1 MKNFIL
7 SSEDGSE
14 LTAEQKKKFDIST
27 LQMSF
32 LLDGQEYSSKNTPL
46 TMKEFCDKMRKGSST
61 KTSQP
66 NEFEVE
72 EYLTELL
79 KEGKD
84 DILYKI
90 NVKTK
95 WHAKNLFERFLNLF
109 KGDEILV
116 KTNNY
121 HSEGTII
128 RVLR

>member
-1 MKNFIL
+1 MKINNYSNRRTAFKGDLRIIGKY
-7 SSEDGSE
+7 SENIKE
-14 LTAEQKKKFDIST
+14 KFLNNKTFKKMVEDKDFDIVAFVKSREAT
-27 LQMSF
+27 R
-32 LLDGQEYSSKNTPL
+32 D
-46 TMKEFCDKMRKGSST
+46 
-61 KTSQP
+61 
-66 NEFEVE
+66 
-72 EYLTELL
+72 ELL

-109 KGDEILV
+109 KGDETLV

-121 HSEGTII
+121 HSEDTII